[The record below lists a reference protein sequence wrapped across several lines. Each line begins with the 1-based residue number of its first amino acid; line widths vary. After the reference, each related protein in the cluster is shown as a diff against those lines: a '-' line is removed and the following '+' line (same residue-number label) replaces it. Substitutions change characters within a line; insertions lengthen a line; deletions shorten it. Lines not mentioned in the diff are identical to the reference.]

1 MPVPIAAIQAGLAGA
16 QTLAGILQAA
26 KGRKEL
32 EKEIAG
38 LPQYQQ
44 SQGILDYY
52 ARAAQR
58 FGASPTQTSMYKR
71 QMQNIQRAGATG
83 LAGLGSGRERI
94 SATPSI
100 VRSLSDA
107 TLGAEVAAEQ
117 EQSRRFGQLGQA
129 AQLKRGE
136 EAAAFQQNLVLPSQ
150 MRLQMATQR
159 AAGGA
164 QLANVGLSNLFG
176 AAQTAATQGLYRD
189 IYGVEGSGAAKF
201 PKNYQK
207 GVGTGMLNLFPTPS
221 TAMPTSA
228 QLSRASGV
236 VPRATPST
244 TLRQY
249 NVPRILPNNP
259 YSGSIYPFPTYP
271 Y

>member
-1 MPVPIAAIQAGLAGA
+1 MPIPIAAIQAGLAGA

-58 FGASPTQTSMYKR
+58 FGVSPTQTSMYKR

-176 AAQTAATQGLYRD
+176 AAQTAATQGLYKD

-201 PKNYQK
+201 PKGYKQ
-207 GVGTGMLNLFPTPS
+207 GIVGTNRLDVARTPS
-221 TAMPTSA
+221 TLVPSRLSA
-228 QLSRASGV
+228 SSGIT
-236 VPRATPST
+236 PRATPST
-244 TLRQY
+244 TFRQY
-249 NVPRILPNNP
+249 NAPRILPNNP